1 MGLSIRKYATLRGV
15 TEGAV
20 RKAINSGRITPNEDG
35 TIDVERADR
44 EWKENTDE
52 AKINTGLPVMTENM
66 PAGSSISSGG
76 KPSFTKIKTAH
87 ELYKAQLTQLSL
99 QEKKGQ
105 LINKDMVKTQV
116 YRLGRQVRDSWLNWP
131 ARVSALMAADLGI
144 DEHALHQALERYVRE
159 HLNDIGEGKLNFD

>member
-20 RKAINSGRITPNEDG
+20 RKAISSGRITPNEDG

-66 PAGSSISSGG
+66 PAANG

-131 ARVSALMAADLGI
+131 ARVSALMAAELGI

>member
-20 RKAINSGRITPNEDG
+20 RKAISSGRITPNDDG

-87 ELYKAQLTQLSL
+87 ELYKAQLTQLAL

-116 YRLGRQVRDSWLNWP
+116 YRLGRQIRDSWLNWP
-131 ARVSALMAADLGI
+131 ARVSALMAAPT
-144 DEHALHQALERYVRE
+144 R
-159 HLNDIGEGKLNFD
+159 

>member
-35 TIDVERADR
+35 TIDVQRADR

-52 AKINTGLPVMTENM
+52 AKINTGLPAMAENI
-66 PAGSSISSGG
+66 PAVNG
-76 KPSFTKIKTAH
+76 KPSFAKIKTAH

-105 LINKDMVKTQV
+105 LINKDQVKAQV
-116 YRLGRQVRDSWLNWP
+116 YKLGRQVRDSWLNWP

-144 DEHALHQALERYVRE
+144 DEHALHQALER
-159 HLNDIGEGKLNFD
+159 

>member
-1 MGLSIRKYATLRGV
+1 MGLSIRKYATSRGV

-20 RKAINSGRITPNEDG
+20 RKAISSGRITPNEDG
-35 TIDVERADR
+35 TIDMQRADR

-66 PAGSSISSGG
+66 PAANG

-105 LINKDMVKTQV
+105 LINKDMVK
-116 YRLGRQVRDSWLNWP
+116 NHH
-131 ARVSALMAADLGI
+131 AVSYHGQSKTDVQAEHDANRAVLIENGI
-144 DEHALHQALERYVRE
+144 FDPETVK
-159 HLNDIGEGKLNFD
+159 GK